1 MADYQFKTRQ
11 VVNLRW
17 SQEAPFCIT
26 LCDFTAA
33 LGPNMHC
40 GSHQSKQHQ
49 QMLPKIPG
57 LRVKTIECLNS
68 KFLLD

>member
-1 MADYQFKTRQ
+1 MADYQFKTKQ

-17 SQEAPFCIT
+17 SQEAPSCIT

-40 GSHQSKQHQ
+40 VSHQSKQHQ
-49 QMLPKIPG
+49 QMLPRIPKG
-57 LRVKTIECLNS
+57 Q
-68 KFLLD
+68 DY